1 MKMYDVEI
9 TGSFKVS
16 SSNNDVINISA
27 SYAVTASYVSGS
39 GASVSS
45 SYALSSSYSDAA
57 QTLLG
62 SVTSASYAESASYAL
77 NGGGTGGINFLVVQ
91 VFS

>member
-39 GASVSS
+39 GASVSASYAATS
-45 SYALSSSYSDAA
+45 SYASSGEID
-57 QTLLG
+57 
-62 SVTSASYAESASYAL
+62 
-77 NGGGTGGINFLVVQ
+77 FLIVQ
-91 VFS
+91 MFN